1 MEEKKTRTTKKI
13 DLLTSVEKIVDLAN
27 ESKLNK
33 EFYRKADKYIKYI
46 SEKLEL
52 TKEESVM
59 IALFINWSDDSYI
72 HLKDISEYAKCP
84 AVCIL
89 RYTDVLER
97 RELIRCRRQRNERV
111 SFRVPFDVVEAF
123 KHDEKYVPRRCTNL
137 TCLELFAE
145 LDDIFEQRDDKEL
158 TFETM
163 ATKIQSLFADNPQIE
178 YVQKVENYG
187 FDTDV
192 EMLLVLFSHLFVNK
206 EDDDIRYYQLDFL
219 YDNKREWSNVRG
231 KLSRGSHSLFWNN
244 LIEYNNDNGMVDRD
258 SFRMTQKAKDEL
270 FCELGITNRSR
281 KSKLEDLIKS
291 EEIVEKNLFYGNNN
305 QSQITELG
313 QLIEDAHYKEIHTR
327 MRESG
332 FRCGFTCL
340 FYGAPGTGK
349 TETVLQLGRQTGRD
363 IIQVNLSQI
372 KSCWVGESEKNIK
385 NVFDAYHNKVKK
397 SKVAPILLFNEADA
411 IINQR
416 MEGAQT
422 AANKMENSIQ
432 NIILQEMENF
442 DGILIATTNLAGNMD
457 KAFERRFLYKIKFEK
472 PTLEARMSIWHE
484 MIPTLD
490 ESVTRTLATKYD
502 FSGGQIENIARHYT
516 IGNILHGKS
525 DNDIDIITSYCD
537 NERLDTREN
546 RKIGF

>member
-1 MEEKKTRTTKKI
+1 
-13 DLLTSVEKIVDLAN
+13 
-27 ESKLNK
+27 
-33 EFYRKADKYIKYI
+33 
-46 SEKLEL
+46 
-52 TKEESVM
+52 M

-72 HLKDISEYAKCP
+72 HLKDISEYVKCP

-89 RYTDVLER
+89 RYTDVLEN
-97 RELIRCRRQRNERV
+97 RELIRCHRQRNERV

-145 LDDIFEQRDDKEL
+145 LDDIFEQRDNNEL
-158 TFETM
+158 TFDTM
-163 ATKIQSLFADNPQIE
+163 ASKIESLFADNLQIE
-178 YVQKVENYG
+178 YVQKVKDYS
-187 FDTDV
+187 FDKDV
-192 EMLLVLFSHLFVNK
+192 EMLLVLFSHLYVNK

-219 YDNKREWSNVRG
+219 YDNKRDWSNIRG
-231 KLSRGSHSLFWNN
+231 QLSRGRHTLFWNN

-258 SFRMTQKAKDEL
+258 SFCMTQKAKDEL
-270 FCELGITNRSR
+270 FGELGITNRNR

-291 EEIVEKNLFYGNNN
+291 EEIVEKNLYYGNNN

-385 NVFDAYHNKVKK
+385 NVFDAYRNKVKK

-516 IGNILHGKS
+516 ISNILHGKS

-537 NERLDTREN
+537 NERLDTKET

>member
-1 MEEKKTRTTKKI
+1 MEDKKTRTTKKI

-27 ESKLNK
+27 ESKLDK

-72 HLKDISEYAKCP
+72 HLKDISEYVKCP

-89 RYTDVLER
+89 RYTDVLEN
-97 RELIRCRRQRNERV
+97 RELIRCHRQRNERV

-145 LDDIFEQRDDKEL
+145 LDDIFEQRDNNEL
-158 TFETM
+158 TFDTM
-163 ATKIQSLFADNPQIE
+163 ASKIESLFADNLQIE
-178 YVQKVENYG
+178 YVQKVKDYS
-187 FDTDV
+187 FDKDV
-192 EMLLVLFSHLFVNK
+192 EMLLGLFSHLYVNK

-219 YDNKREWSNVRG
+219 YDNKRDWSNIRG
-231 KLSRGSHSLFWNN
+231 QLSRGRHTLFWNN

-258 SFRMTQKAKDEL
+258 SFCMTQKAKDEL
-270 FCELGITNRSR
+270 FGELGITNRNR

-291 EEIVEKNLFYGNNN
+291 EEIVEKNLYYGNNN

-385 NVFDAYHNKVKK
+385 NVFDAYRNKVKK

-516 IGNILHGKS
+516 ISNILHGKS

-537 NERLDTREN
+537 NERLDTKET

>member
-1 MEEKKTRTTKKI
+1 MEDKKTRKAKKI

-27 ESKLNK
+27 ESKLDK

-59 IALFINWSDDSYI
+59 IALFINWSDDSSI
-72 HLKDISEYAKCP
+72 HLKDISEYVKCP

-123 KHDEKYVPRRCTNL
+123 KHNEKYVPRRCTNI

-145 LDDIFEQRDDKEL
+145 LEGIFEQREDKEL
-158 TFETM
+158 TFDTM
-163 ATKIQSLFADNPQIE
+163 ASKIESLFADNPQIE
-178 YVQKVENYG
+178 YVQKVKEYG

-192 EMLLVLFSHLFVNK
+192 EMLLVLFSHLYVNK

-231 KLSRGSHSLFWNN
+231 KLSRGHHMLFWNN
-244 LIEYNNDNGMVDRD
+244 LIEYNNDYGMVDRD
-258 SFRMTQKAKDEL
+258 SFRMTQKAKDE
-270 FCELGITNRSR
+270 FFGELGITNRSR
-281 KSKLEDLIKS
+281 KSKLEDLINS
-291 EEIVEKNLFYGNNN
+291 EDIVEKKLFYGDNN

-313 QLIEDAHYKEIHTR
+313 QLIEDAHYKDIHTR
-327 MRESG
+327 MKESG

-363 IIQVNLSQI
+363 IVQVNLSQI

-385 NVFDAYHNKVKK
+385 NVFDAYRNKVKK
-397 SKVAPILLFNEADA
+397 SKVVPILLFNEADA

-484 MIPTLD
+484 MIPALD

-525 DNDIDIITSYCD
+525 DNDIELITSYCD
-537 NERLDTREN
+537 NERLDTKER